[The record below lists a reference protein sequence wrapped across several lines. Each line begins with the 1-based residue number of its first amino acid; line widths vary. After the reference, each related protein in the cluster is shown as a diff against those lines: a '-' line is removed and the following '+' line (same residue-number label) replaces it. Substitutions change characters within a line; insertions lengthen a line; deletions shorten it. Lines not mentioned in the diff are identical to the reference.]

1 MSGGHAST
9 FFGGFFDFDGVDMYG
24 VFRIETFHRNLVGF
38 VTTGDYRYRIYLI
51 VDEYSGVDTRFLQV
65 QVLVIGPHAEITR
78 VGNERGFRIELLD
91 NLGNPDF
98 LVKALRQAA
107 GKLQRNQRKPHL
119 DAEHQVVVDADTLGK
134 QA

>member
-1 MSGGHAST
+1 M
-9 FFGGFFDFDGVDMYG
+9 
-24 VFRIETFHRNLVGF
+24 N
-38 VTTGDYRYRIYLI
+38 
-51 VDEYSGVDTRFLQV
+51 TRFLQV

-98 LVKALRQAA
+98 LVQPVCQTA